1 LKFRNLLLIAAVL
14 TVASSKAVTFSNVVL
29 GGGSLMVGSSFNT
42 FGNSIS
48 FFTPSAI
55 VADSFGSAGTMN
67 MQYDAQAPSG
77 LLFSS
82 VMANISVNTFGAG
95 TALFIEQVFELD
107 GMGNEV
113 GGPIGLLNNNFT
125 SSSAQTFSGAAVLTK
140 QVNRI
145 RVKKAFTLAA
155 PDDTSGLDFASV
167 GIINQSTTVVPEP
180 ATVTALALGLAAIAR
195 RRRA

>member
-1 LKFRNLLLIAAVL
+1 
-14 TVASSKAVTFSNVVL
+14 
-29 GGGSLMVGSSFNT
+29 MVGSSFNT
-42 FGNSIS
+42 IGNSIS

-55 VADSFGSAGTMN
+55 VADSFGSPGTMN

-77 LLFSS
+77 QFFSS
-82 VMANISVNTFGAG
+82 VMANISVNALGAG
-95 TALFIEQVFELD
+95 TVLFIEQVFELD
-107 GMGNEV
+107 NVGNEV
-113 GGPIGLLNNNFT
+113 GGPIGLLTNNFT

-155 PDDTSGLDFASV
+155 PDNTAGLDLASV
-167 GIINQSTTVVPEP
+167 GIINQSTAVVPEP
-180 ATVTALALGLAAIAR
+180 ATLTALGLGLAAIAR